1 MSDNIKR
8 RIYKDFQMNKFEKES
23 VFPVASEERRP
34 ILFSTET
41 SFSPPT
47 DVWETDDDIFII
59 MEIAGLKSSEF
70 NIQYSEGYLIV
81 EGERQPSEELIK
93 APIVKFHKKEIDYG
107 PFKVRIKMNN
117 RIKDSGIN
125 AKYFDGLLLIIL
137 KKDTQGRKIESISIP
152 VKM

>member
-93 APIVKFHKKEIDYG
+93 APIVKFHK
-107 PFKVRIKMNN
+107 VRIKMNN